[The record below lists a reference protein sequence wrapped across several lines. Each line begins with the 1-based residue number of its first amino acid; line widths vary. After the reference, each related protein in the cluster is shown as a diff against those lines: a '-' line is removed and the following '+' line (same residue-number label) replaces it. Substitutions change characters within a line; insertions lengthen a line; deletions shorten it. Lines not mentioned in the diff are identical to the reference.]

1 MPATRNPQAGMSG
14 PPGAAGSPGGQRHLG
29 RGRRLRSG
37 TAPHSPPDVAALAR
51 QAVIS
56 FLEDAS
62 KATAERE
69 AARTGVAATD
79 AEVTVAEANAEI
91 AAEAPEP
98 EAMPRDAISAASDV
112 AAESVTWRAAVERI
126 EAAAAKVEEDIAV
139 AHRAYVELQ
148 AGAGAAAEAAVR
160 AAESAMASAG
170 TAVEAERQVKISLRQ
185 VRQNVVITMVLVIIV
200 LIVLALASSNVH

>member
-1 MPATRNPQAGMSG
+1 VPATRNTQTGTSG
-14 PPGAAGSPGGQRHLG
+14 PPSAARSPGGQRHLG

-37 TAPHSPPDVAALAR
+37 TAPHSPPDLGALAR
-51 QAVIS
+51 EAVIS
-56 FLEDAS
+56 FLQDAS
-62 KATAERE
+62 EATAERYAVPAG
-69 AARTGVAATD
+69 AAATGAGATVVTGNTEIVAA
-79 AEVTVAEANAEI
+79 
-91 AAEAPEP
+91 APEP
-98 EAMPRDAISAASDV
+98 EAMPGDAISAASDV
-112 AAESVTWRAAVERI
+112 AAESVTWRAALERI

-160 AAESAMASAG
+160 AAESARASAG
-170 TAVEAERQVKISLRQ
+170 TAVEAERQVRISLRQ